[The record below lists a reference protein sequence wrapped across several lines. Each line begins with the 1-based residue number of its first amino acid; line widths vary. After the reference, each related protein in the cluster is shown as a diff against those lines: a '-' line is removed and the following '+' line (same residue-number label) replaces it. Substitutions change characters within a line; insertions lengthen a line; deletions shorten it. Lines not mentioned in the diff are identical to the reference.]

1 MRPIMN
7 MMMFPRML
15 VSHDEGWSWLMR
27 VHPAVIRMY
36 AFYVVPL
43 SLLPAAMLLYAANT
57 YGGRMMLGNI
67 SMDEAWL
74 LAALFFLAE
83 LLMVPLMAWAIQ
95 RIGRIVQAPPDF
107 HDAFVFAA
115 VVPTPLWLS
124 SVALFVPS
132 LIINGLATVIALC
145 LSGLL
150 IYEGTY
156 RVFRLADESKSLL
169 LAGSILAA
177 GLVAWVS
184 LMGLAL
190 VSWGWMVT

>member
-1 MRPIMN
+1 MN

-95 RIGRIVQAPPDF
+95 RIGRIVEAPPDF

>member
-1 MRPIMN
+1 MN

-43 SLLPAAMLLYAANT
+43 SLLPAAMLLYAADT

-95 RIGRIVQAPPDF
+95 RIGRIVEAPPDF

-190 VSWGWMVT
+190 VSWGWTVS